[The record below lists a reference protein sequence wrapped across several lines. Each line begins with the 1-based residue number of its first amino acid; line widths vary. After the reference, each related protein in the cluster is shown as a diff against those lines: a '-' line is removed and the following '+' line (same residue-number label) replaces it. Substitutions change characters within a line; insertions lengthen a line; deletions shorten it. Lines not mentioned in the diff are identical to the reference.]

1 MPTIKTSKEEILQK
15 SMLLIWEK
23 GYHYT
28 SIGDLAATLGM
39 AKSHFYYYF
48 KDKEDLMKEILSYML
63 EQFTQMLKRIV
74 ENTELDTSGKLQK
87 LAGKMAR
94 FYDFNGYSNGCLMAN
109 TALECYIQKAK
120 TPSEKEGSMANAELE
135 SLGKEY
141 SFLPIVRQF
150 FSTFIEY
157 LTRIYGERYP
167 TEEASKMAIQAVQE
181 FEGALLL
188 TRLFAEENYLKQ
200 ALERI
205 ASR

>member
-1 MPTIKTSKEEILQK
+1 MPTIKTSKEEVLQK
-15 SMLLIWEK
+15 SMLLIWQK

-28 SIGDLAATLGM
+28 SIGDLASALGM
-39 AKSHFYYYF
+39 HKSHFYYYF
-48 KDKEDLMKEILSYML
+48 KDKEDLMKEVLSYML

-109 TALECYIQKAK
+109 TALECYFQKTK
-120 TPSEKEGSMANAELE
+120 TQTEKEYSTANTAIE
-135 SLGKEY
+135 SVGKEY
-141 SFLPIVRQF
+141 AFLPIVRKF

-157 LTRIYGERYP
+157 LTQIYSEKYP
-167 TEEASKMAIQAVQE
+167 AEEAAQMAVQAVQE

-188 TRLFAEENYLKQ
+188 TRLFADENYLKQ